1 MKETTEDG
9 YIRRNNVIENL
20 FDIKAGYASFKN
32 PIALASMAGITDSK
46 FASGFKNAGL
56 VILGGYNL
64 DEKTNDAARK
74 EIGRGRTE
82 FVSDEPMRFLSS
94 ELDAAKGI
102 TTIAVNV
109 RAASLEPYIKAANM
123 ALESG
128 TILEINAH
136 CRQPEMTGLGA
147 GEALLKD
154 IPRLCEYIREIKKTG
169 VILSV
174 KTRANVVN
182 DVELAMAL
190 EKAGADIIHIDTMH
204 PQGIDIGVIRRVRNS
219 TGLFIIGNN
228 SVVDFESA
236 KEMFSH
242 GADMVSAARAVRSN
256 PGIINQL
263 VFEVS
268 SFQSMTGWYNAPKHI
283 CGGGDLR
290 ALAFCCLP
298 VKPCAL
304 HGALKHAG
312 ISAEEFMKIKT
323 EFARKTPIEYG
334 DGTCFGSMTWCC
346 KITKPCYLRDGALEA
361 SGLSDVEYMRIK
373 KRLSEYILKRRKMPV
388 QTFTK

>member
-1 MKETTEDG
+1 MES
-9 YIRRNNVIENL
+9 L
-20 FDIKAGYASFKN
+20 FDIRIGYASPRN

-46 FASGFKNAGL
+46 FASRFRNAGL

-64 DEKTNDAARK
+64 DKQTNDAAGK
-74 EIGRGRTE
+74 EIARGRSE
-82 FVSDEPMRFLSS
+82 FVSDEPMEFLKN
-94 ELDAAKGI
+94 ELEAAIAIG

-109 RAASLEPYIKAANM
+109 RAATLPPYVDAAHL
-123 ALESG
+123 AKKFG
-128 TILEINAH
+128 GILEINAH
-136 CRQPEMTGLGA
+136 CRQPEMTELGA

-154 IPRLCEYIREIKKTG
+154 AKRLCDYIKEIKKTG
-169 VILSV
+169 VVLSV

-182 DVELAMAL
+182 DVELARAI
-190 EKAGADIIHIDTMH
+190 EKAGADIIHIDAMH
-204 PQGIDIGVIRRVRNS
+204 PEGMDIGVIRRVRNS

-228 SVVDFESA
+228 LVVDFESA

-242 GADMVSAARAVRSN
+242 GADMVSVARAALAT
-256 PGIINQL
+256 PDIINRL
-263 VFEVS
+263 VLEVS

-304 HGALKHAG
+304 HGALKQAG
-312 ISAEEFMKIKT
+312 ISAEEFMKLKT
-323 EFARKTPIEYG
+323 DFARKTPIEYG
-334 DGTCFGSMTWCC
+334 EGTCFGSMTWCC
-346 KITKPCYLRDGALEA
+346 KITKPCFLRDGALVA

-373 KRLSEYILKRRKMPV
+373 KRLSEYIMKHRK
-388 QTFTK
+388 KI